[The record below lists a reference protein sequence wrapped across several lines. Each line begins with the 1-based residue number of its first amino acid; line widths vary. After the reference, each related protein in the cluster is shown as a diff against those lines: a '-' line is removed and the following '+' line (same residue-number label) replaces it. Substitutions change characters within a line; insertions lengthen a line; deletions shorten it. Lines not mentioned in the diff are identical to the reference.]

1 MLECYIYH
9 LHTGRRAGGG
19 IGDEI
24 GSAIGTPFEAY
35 RFFFDLTF
43 FFFVIVIL
51 LAIVQVPS
59 PLPALPP

>member
-9 LHTGRRAGGG
+9 LHTGLRAGGG

-59 PLPALPP
+59 PLPALSP